1 MYRAFVIGAVALLV
15 YVSVYLACSM
25 RFTYGQGF
33 HGSALPPNESASSEA
48 HQQLEH
54 AVLLNKLK
62 SLKQQVERQ
71 VTSLGELHEDMEW
84 LQIQVT
90 NLEGRVEDLEEAVR
104 VAQNFSNEVA
114 NIQAKNDQVTEAV
127 LRNMNEWLEIL
138 DSRTRDLHVRLI
150 AESEY
155 RTLKPVTNWHFQ
167 RLIEMLRAQHAIL
180 QADHFTLGLNLAR
193 KTPTG
198 KLQPRRGY
206 ELQLQEP
213 NPFPPPVV
221 N

>member
-1 MYRAFVIGAVALLV
+1 MSKSILIILILTLLAFSL
-15 YVSVYLACSM
+15 YLTCAM
-25 RFTYGQGF
+25 RFSYAQVPP
-33 HGSALPPNESASSEA
+33 SADGRVVQE
-48 HQQLEH
+48 QLEH
-54 AVLLNKLK
+54 AVLLKMSTLEK
-62 SLKQQVERQ
+62 RVARQ
-71 VTSLGELHEDMEW
+71 VTSLGDLHEDMEW

-90 NLEGRVEDLEEAVR
+90 NLEGRVEELEEALR

-150 AESEY
+150 AESEW

-167 RLIEMLRAQHAIL
+167 RLIEMLRSQHAIL

-198 KLQPRRGY
+198 KLRPRRGY

-213 NPFPPPVV
+213 QPFPPPVV